1 MSSITTTSARDRAT
15 QTRPDHQEVW
25 DTTPALLFRMLRH
38 DGIVRQRLSDRL
50 DEKPR
55 VLESPRVRLDRP
67 VLAVERHLDAV
78 AVKGGLDTARYLG
91 RSDRGGMSRR
101 DTDRRVLPLKR
112 ERKHSTFDPGS
123 AAWNAVASE
132 GLDRPSLLGDA
143 LGEVSHRD
151 YPHNG
156 VFIHH
161 RQMPEPTEEHLIQ
174 CLGHRGVGPDRHR
187 ISGHPL
193 RDR

>member
-1 MSSITTTSARDRAT
+1 VRDC
-15 QTRPDHQEVW
+15 
-25 DTTPALLFRMLRH
+25 LSLRSTWS
-38 DGIVRQRLSDRL
+38 GADRVFG
-50 DEKPR
+50 P
-55 VLESPRVRLDRP
+55 
-67 VLAVERHLDAV
+67 H
-78 AVKGGLDTARYLG
+78 GG
-91 RSDRGGMSRR
+91 
-101 DTDRRVLPLKR
+101 LPLKR

-174 CLGHRGVGPDRHR
+174 CLGHRDVGPDRHR
-187 ISGHPL
+187 ILGHPL
-193 RDR
+193 RFGKGGSRSSESPLCDLFN